1 MLSQGRE
8 GRALADAGGSV
19 VWRALLGEDLE
30 KERLMLRENVLRFV
44 LEKSM
49 DGAGAGGAP

>member
-49 DGAGAGGAP
+49 DGAGAGAAP